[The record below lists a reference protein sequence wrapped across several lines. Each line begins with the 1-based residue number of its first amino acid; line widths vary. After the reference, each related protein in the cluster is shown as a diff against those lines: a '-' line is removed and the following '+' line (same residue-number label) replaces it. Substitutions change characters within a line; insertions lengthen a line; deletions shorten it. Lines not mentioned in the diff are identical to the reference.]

1 MGEIL
6 ADHDANAKAMTST
19 GSASAQA
26 PAKEK
31 GTFLPLVFGGAVATA
46 LGFFG
51 GQLDSVETA
60 LGWGDTSNDLEQVI
74 ATQAETLEAQASEIA
89 ALSEKLNNLPEP
101 VEVPEVDLSG
111 VEGQISDQAALL
123 AAMTARLT
131 DVEKRPLTDN
141 VSDAA
146 VQAYEAEL
154 AKLQAAVET
163 QRAQAEEKLANMVA
177 VYEADLAELQG
188 DVEAQRAEVA
198 ALLGDVQDTEAAAEA
213 KARAALART
222 AMSKIITSVQSGAS
236 FADALAEL
244 DSVGGTDVPDSLR
257 TVADE
262 GVPTLSALQS
272 AFPAA
277 ARAALTA
284 ARTQE
289 AESGEGGLGGFLQ
302 RQLGARSVTPQEGD
316 SADAV
321 LSRAEAAAREG
332 RLGDALSEVNALPE
346 AAKAPLMT
354 WINQAE
360 IRHAAT
366 VAADDLMTA
375 LSAN

>member
-1 MGEIL
+1 M